1 MRTPVIAGNWKMHKS
16 VAASKEFVSTLKGME
31 WPKTVET
38 VICAPFLALP
48 ELVKDTE
55 GTQIRIGAQNVHWES
70 QGAFTGEVSV
80 GMLKASGIQYV
91 IIGHS
96 ERRTYFAET
105 DEMVNK
111 KVKATL
117 AGGLTPIV
125 CVGEGLEERESGQTK
140 EVVQHQVK
148 AGLDTLS
155 SEEMKQVIIAYEP
168 IWAIGTGKASTAED
182 AEEVISFIRKTVA
195 DLFDQQVA
203 NEVRIQYGG
212 SVKPENIRT
221 YLAQPNIDGALVGGA
236 SLDPQSFFQLLQGAG
251 AGEHS

>member
-1 MRTPVIAGNWKMHKS
+1 MRTPVIAGNWKMHKT
-16 VAASKEFVSTLKGME
+16 VADSKEFVSVLKGME
-31 WPKTVET
+31 WSKTVEA

-48 ELVKDTE
+48 ELVREAE
-55 GTQIRIGAQNVHWES
+55 GTAIGIGAQNVHWEAR
-70 QGAFTGEVSV
+70 GAFTGEVSV
-80 GMLKASGIQYV
+80 EMLKASGVQYV

-105 DEMVNK
+105 DETVNK

-125 CVGEGLEERESGQTK
+125 CVGEGLEDREGGQTK
-140 EVVQHQVK
+140 KVVQHQVK
-148 AGLDTLS
+148 AGLDGVS

-182 AEEVISFIRKTVA
+182 AEEVIRFIRKTVA

-236 SLDPQSFFQLLQGAG
+236 SLDPQSFLQLLQGAV
-251 AGEHS
+251 AGENS